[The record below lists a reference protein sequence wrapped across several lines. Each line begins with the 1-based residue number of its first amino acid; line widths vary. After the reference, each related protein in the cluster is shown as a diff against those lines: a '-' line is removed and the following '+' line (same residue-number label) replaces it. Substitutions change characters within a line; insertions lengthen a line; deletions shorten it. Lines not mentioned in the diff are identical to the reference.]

1 MWTLW
6 TLVTIAGLA
15 LGVGVLTAG
24 DSPTPT
30 QQGDQVCV
38 LKVEGM
44 TCGGCEAAVKMAA
57 KSVAGVKA
65 VSASHQKGVA
75 EVTYDPS
82 RTTPEA
88 IAKAITEKSGFKTTA
103 PQKPASSAGP
113 SREQ

>member
-1 MWTLW
+1 MRNLW
-6 TLVTIAGLA
+6 TLMTIVGLA
-15 LGVGVLTAG
+15 LGVGVLAAG
-24 DSPTPT
+24 GSPAPT

-65 VSASHQKGVA
+65 VSASHQKGIA
-75 EVTYDPS
+75 QVTYDPS